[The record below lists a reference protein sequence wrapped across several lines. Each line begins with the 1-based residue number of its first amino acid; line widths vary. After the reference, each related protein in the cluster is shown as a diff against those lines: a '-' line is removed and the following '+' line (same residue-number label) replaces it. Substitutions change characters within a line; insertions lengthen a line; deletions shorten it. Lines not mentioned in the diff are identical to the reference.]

1 MNAPLRND
9 RPFPAPA
16 DLSAGRLLLIFGP
29 VLALGIFTVLLALL
43 AGLFGW
49 FPHEMYLVATVVG
62 ALVMLLAI
70 VLFFRQSSGRRVSE
84 LALHNAE
91 ARIADIVNSAMD
103 AIVSTDAS
111 QRIVLYN
118 AAAER
123 MFLYSRESILGQP
136 LDKLIPQRFREGH
149 RKHVE
154 NFGRE
159 GVTSRRMD
167 RQAVLAGVR
176 ASGEEFP
183 IEASI
188 SKHSENGKTIFTVIL
203 RDVTARARADEALR
217 KSQAELREFAAAAHS
232 IREQE
237 QGRVAREL
245 HDELGQALTALKMDV
260 AWIGAQL
267 HKSQEAVAHK
277 LGAMQDMLD
286 GTVAAT
292 RRISADLRPLMLDD
306 LGLIPAAEWLVQNV
320 SERTGIRCELEIGAP
335 DLELQD
341 PQASALYRILQE
353 SLTNVARH
361 AKASQV
367 GVRLDRVGDTVT
379 LRVCDDGRGFNVNEA
394 RKGNSYG
401 LLGLRERTYLL
412 GGEVRIDSE
421 PGKGTTIEVSVPL
434 GDGGRPS

>member
-1 MNAPLRND
+1 MNAPHND
-9 RPFPAPA
+9 RPRPPPAA
-16 DLSAGRLLLIFGP
+16 LLSGRLLVIFGP
-29 VLALGIFTVLLALL
+29 VLALGVSTVLLALL

-49 FPHEMYLVATVVG
+49 FPHETYLVAMVVG
-62 ALVMLLAI
+62 ALLMLLAI
-70 VLFFRQSSGRRVSE
+70 VLVFRQTSERRVSE
-84 LALHNAE
+84 AALQSVE
-91 ARIADIVNSAMD
+91 ARIGDIVNSAMD

-123 MFLYSRESILGQP
+123 MFHWSRESILGQP
-136 LDKLIPQRFREGH
+136 LDKLIPQRFHAAH

-159 GVTSRRMD
+159 GITSRRM
-167 RQAVLAGVR
+167 RGQSVLAGVR
-176 ASGEEFP
+176 ANGEEFP

-188 SKHSENGKTIFTVIL
+188 SKHSENGGTTLTVIV
-203 RDVTARARADEALR
+203 RDVTERVRADEALR
-217 KSQAELREFAAAAHS
+217 KSQQELRELSAAAHS

-237 QGRVAREL
+237 QRRVAREL

-260 AWIGAQL
+260 AWLGAQL
-267 HKSQEAVAHK
+267 RGDQNAVAHK
-277 LGAMQDMLD
+277 LGAMQEMLD

-306 LGLIPAAEWLVQNV
+306 LGLVPAAEWLVQNF
-320 SERTGIRCELEIGAP
+320 SERSGIRCELEIGAP

-361 AKASQV
+361 ANATQV
-367 GVRLDRVGDTVT
+367 DVRLDYDGGAVT
-379 LRVCDDGRGFNVNEA
+379 LRVRDDGRGFSVNEV
-394 RKGNSYG
+394 RKGKSYG

-412 GGEVRIDSE
+412 GGEVRIDSA

-434 GDGGRPS
+434 DHGGRPS

>member
-1 MNAPLRND
+1 MSPPRND
-9 RPFPAPA
+9 HPDPAPA
-16 DLSAGRLLLIFGP
+16 ALLPGRLLVIFGP
-29 VLALGIFTVLLALL
+29 VLAVGVSTVLLALL

-49 FPHEMYLVATVVG
+49 FPHEMFLVAMVVG
-62 ALVMLLAI
+62 GLVMLLAI

-84 LALHNAE
+84 LALHNVE

-103 AIVSTDAS
+103 AIVSTDES
-111 QRIVLYN
+111 HGIVLYN

-123 MFLYSRESILGQP
+123 MFQWSRESILGQP
-136 LDKLIPQRFREGH
+136 LDKLIPQRFHAAH

-154 NFGRE
+154 DFDRE
-159 GVTSRRMD
+159 GMTSRRMQ
-167 RQAVLAGVR
+167 RQTVLAGVR
-176 ASGEEFP
+176 ANGEEFP

-188 SKHSENGKTIFTVIL
+188 SKYRENGGTIFTVIV
-203 RDVTARARADEALR
+203 RDVTERVRADEALR
-217 KSQAELREFAAAAHS
+217 KSQEELRELASAAHT

-237 QGRVAREL
+237 QRRVAREL

-260 AWIGAQL
+260 AWLGAQL
-267 HKSQEAVAHK
+267 REDQGAVAHK
-277 LGAMQDMLD
+277 LDAMQSMLD

-306 LGLIPAAEWLVQNV
+306 LGLVPAAEWLVQNF
-320 SERTGIRCELEIGAP
+320 SERSGIRCDLEIGAP

-361 AKASQV
+361 AKATRV
-367 GVRLDRVGDTVT
+367 DVRLDYDGGAVR
-379 LRVCDDGRGFNVNEA
+379 LRVRDDGSGFSVNEA
-394 RKGNSYG
+394 RKGKSYG

-412 GGEVRIDSE
+412 GGEVRIDSA
-421 PGKGTTIEVSVPL
+421 PGKGTTIEVSVPF
-434 GDGGRPS
+434 DHRGRPS

>member
-1 MNAPLRND
+1 MNAPRND
-9 RPFPAPA
+9 RPYPAPA
-16 DLSAGRLLLIFGP
+16 ALLSGRLLVIFGP
-29 VLALGIFTVLLALL
+29 VLALGASTVLLALV

-49 FPHEMYLVATVVG
+49 FPHEMYLVAMAVG
-62 ALVMLLAI
+62 APVMLLAT
-70 VLFFRQSSGRRVSE
+70 VLFFRQTRERRDSE
-84 LALHNAE
+84 AALLNVE
-91 ARIADIVNSAMD
+91 SRIGEVVNSAMD

-123 MFLYSRESILGQP
+123 MFHWSRESILGQP
-136 LDKLIPQRFREGH
+136 LDKLIPQRFHSMH

-154 NFGRE
+154 NFRRE
-159 GVTSRRMD
+159 GTISRRMQ
-167 RQAVLAGVR
+167 RQSVLAGVR
-176 ASGEEFP
+176 ANGEEFP

-188 SKHSENGKTIFTVIL
+188 SKHSENGGTVFTVIV
-203 RDVTARARADEALR
+203 RDVTERARADEALR
-217 KSQAELREFAAAAHS
+217 KSQEELRELGAAAHS

-237 QGRVAREL
+237 QRRVAREL

-260 AWIGAQL
+260 AWLGAQL
-267 HKSQEAVAHK
+267 REGEDAVARK
-277 LGAMQDMLD
+277 LGAMQAMLD

-306 LGLIPAAEWLVQNV
+306 LGLIPAAEWLVQNF
-320 SERTGIRCELEIGAP
+320 SERSGIRCELEIGAP

-367 GVRLDRVGDTVT
+367 EVRLDRTGGAVT
-379 LRVCDDGRGFNVNEA
+379 LRVRDDGRGFSVNEA
-394 RKGNSYG
+394 RKGKSYG

-434 GDGGRPS
+434 GEGGRPS